1 MDAERWEFLEDLL
14 ETPSPSGYET
24 RGQRVWVEYAKEH
37 ADDVRTDAYG
47 NAVAA
52 YNEDGDGP
60 TVAFAG
66 HGDEIG
72 FIVRRIDDDGYVHLG
87 RIGGSDRTVS
97 KGQHVTIHG
106 SDGPVSGVVAQ
117 TAIHLRDPEEDA
129 IDDVSDQL
137 VDVGAADRE
146 AAAEVVEVGDPI
158 TFSSTVEELMGE
170 KVAARGIDNRVGTYT
185 AIEGLRRAAARD
197 VDATVYAVSTVQEE
211 LGKKGAMMVTD
222 RLDVD
227 AALVVDVTHA
237 GDYPK
242 APTDKTGDVAL
253 GDGPVVG
260 RGSANHPVISQ
271 LARKAAT
278 DADIDVQLQAAGSF
292 TGTDTDEFYVSSGG
306 VPSLNVS
313 VPNRYMHTPVEVVDR
328 TDVEGVA
335 DLLAAFAATVE
346 GRESFAVDV

>member
-1 MDAERWEFLEDLL
+1 MDSERWEFLKELL

-24 RGQRVWVEYAKEH
+24 RGQRVWVEYAKQY

-52 YNEDGDGP
+52 YNEDADGP
-60 TVAFAG
+60 TIAFAG

-72 FIVRRIDDDGYVHLG
+72 FIVRRIDDDGFVHLG

-106 SDGPVSGVVAQ
+106 SDGVVPGVVGQ
-117 TAIHLRDPEEDA
+117 VAIHLRDASKDEYDEIA
-129 IDDVSDQL
+129 DQV
-137 VDVGAADRE
+137 VDVGAEDRE
-146 AAAEVVEVGDPI
+146 EAAELVEVGDPI
-158 TFSSTVEELMGE
+158 TFSSTVEDLVGD
-170 KVAARGIDNRVGTYT
+170 KVAARGMDNRVGTYT
-185 AIEGLRRAAARD
+185 AIEGLRRAAEQG

-242 APTDKTGDVAL
+242 SPKEKTGDVAL

-260 RGSANHPVISQ
+260 RGSANHPVVSQ
-271 LARKAAT
+271 LARKAAA

-313 VPNRYMHTPVEVVDR
+313 VPNRYMHTPVEVVDA

-346 GRESFAVDV
+346 DRESFAVDV

>member
-1 MDAERWEFLEDLL
+1 MDSERREFLEELL

-24 RGQRVWVEYAKEH
+24 RGQRVWVEYAKQY

-47 NAVAA
+47 NAIAA
-52 YNEDGDGP
+52 YNEDADGP

-72 FIVRRIDDDGYVHLG
+72 FIVRRIDDDGFVHLG

-106 SDGPVSGVVAQ
+106 SDGVVPGVVGQ
-117 TAIHLRDPEEDA
+117 VAIHLRDPSKDEYDEIA
-129 IDDVSDQL
+129 EQV
-137 VDVGAADRE
+137 VDVGAEDRE
-146 AAAEVVEVGDPI
+146 EAAELVEVGDPI
-158 TFSSTVEELMGE
+158 TFSSTVEDLVGD
-170 KVAARGIDNRVGTYT
+170 KVAARGMDNRVGTYT
-185 AIEGLRRAAARD
+185 AIEGLRRAAEMD
-197 VDATVYAVSTVQEE
+197 VDVTVYAVSTVQEE

-242 APTDKTGDVAL
+242 SPSEKTGDVAL

-260 RGSANHPVISQ
+260 RGSANHPVVSQ
-271 LARKAAT
+271 LARKAAA

-313 VPNRYMHTPVEVVDR
+313 VPNRYMHTPVEVVDT

-346 GRESFAVDV
+346 DRESFAVDV

>member
-1 MDAERWEFLEDLL
+1 MDSERWDFLEELL

-24 RGQRVWVEYAKEH
+24 RGQRVWVEYAKQY

-52 YNEDGDGP
+52 YNEDADGP

-72 FIVRRIDDDGYVHLG
+72 FIVRRIDDDGFVHLG
-87 RIGGSDRTVS
+87 RIGGTDRTVS

-106 SDGPVSGVVAQ
+106 SDGTVPGVVGQ
-117 TAIHLRDPEEDA
+117 VAIHLRDSAKDEYDE
-129 IDDVSDQL
+129 ISEQV
-137 VDVGAADRE
+137 VDVGAEDRE
-146 AAAEVVEVGDPI
+146 AAAELVEVGDPI
-158 TFSSTVEELMGE
+158 TFSSTVEELVGDR
-170 KVAARGIDNRVGTYT
+170 VAARGLDNRVGTYT
-185 AIEGLRRAAARD
+185 AVEGLRRAAEAD

-242 APTDKTGDVAL
+242 SPKEKTGDVAL

-271 LARKAAT
+271 LARKAAA
-278 DADIDVQLQAAGSF
+278 DADIDVQLQAAGSY

-313 VPNRYMHTPVEVVDR
+313 VPNRYMHTPVEVVDT

-346 GRESFAVDV
+346 DRESFAVDV